1 MRKLLLGTMLG
12 VTVLANCGCVI
23 PIYSPDPTRRLT
35 QLLNTSENLRMITDE
50 WERAWLIDMPTHL
63 TPYRVHGGM

>member
-1 MRKLLLGTMLG
+1 MSKLLLGALLG
-12 VTVLANCGCVI
+12 VTMIANSGCVV
-23 PIYSPDPTRRLT
+23 PMYSPDPTRRLT
-35 QLLNTSENLRMITDE
+35 QLLNTSENLRMIMDE